1 MNKLKA
7 QQDENEINQRINEL
21 AQEYDSL
28 LSAKSDGPR
37 LQMKSVSYACGLSG
51 SKDNTSSGSAGD

>member
-1 MNKLKA
+1 MKESKA

-28 LSAKSDGPR
+28 LPGQERRPR
-37 LQMKSVSYACGLSG
+37 LQMKSVSYACGFSG
-51 SKDNTSSGSAGD
+51 SKESAVL